1 MPSSTP
7 PALLPEAAVILL
19 TAPHPDHA
27 DRWIAK
33 LRLGRAAPAALTLHA
48 LGVEAFDPSYG
59 GRWNAGANRRTGG
72 TSLHPEEYAA
82 LVAARLEAVLGGG

>member
-7 PALLPEAAVILL
+7 PALLPEATVILL

-27 DRWIAK
+27 HRWIAK

-48 LGVEAFDPSYG
+48 LGVEAFDPNYG
-59 GRWNAGANRRTGG
+59 GRWNAGANRRAGG
-72 TSLHPEEYAA
+72 TTLSPDAYAKQ
-82 LVAARLEAVLGGG
+82 VAARLEAALGRG